1 MTIVGRPQIRRN
13 QHRKETTMS
22 KNDFEA
28 PSLNDAWAG
37 MPHSDAFTTTLKA
50 MRVFEDA
57 LRASA
62 QQQEAENRTLRDSIQ
77 QQKDVNWALRVQIDL
92 WRNTAAADS
101 LPDPTIEEGA

>member
-1 MTIVGRPQIRRN
+1 
-13 QHRKETTMS
+13 MS